1 MRSLSLLIV
10 AGLLWVLGQGL
21 SAQPSDP
28 LATAHDALRRG
39 ETTRAVALAD
49 AELGRNPRSRA
60 ALTLKIEALTS
71 ANDWETAIDVYDVL
85 LALNGEDDR
94 RLLEALS
101 RAFLREM
108 VALYPQVRVVAL
120 SRLACAGDRQALL
133 ELRRALIQARPDD
146 LEALT
151 ASARLGEL
159 QGVAGLRAVATG
171 GPLPSRAP
179 ALQALQR
186 VRDRSA
192 SEAVLAAVEHE
203 DLYLRLT
210 GIRAARL
217 LAVEDARPRLRLL
230 LGDSNV
236 FVAAEAAASLATLG
250 DVDAVGRLK
259 ALRTHPSPDVRLAV
273 LIGLLSQ
280 GADPTVLTALE
291 AVARSRNGSAWL
303 AALETLLDAAPT
315 RGAELLREALGDPN
329 PNVRLLALR
338 LFPRA
343 GLPAAQ
349 DLAALRLQLREPQ
362 NFIKMEA
369 ATAILG
375 PTDLC
380 VP

>member
-1 MRSLSLLIV
+1 
-10 AGLLWVLGQGL
+10 
-21 SAQPSDP
+21 
-28 LATAHDALRRG
+28 
-39 ETTRAVALAD
+39 
-49 AELGRNPRSRA
+49 
-60 ALTLKIEALTS
+60 
-71 ANDWETAIDVYDVL
+71 VYDVL
-85 LALNGEDDR
+85 LALNGEEDR

-108 VALYPQVRVVAL
+108 VALYPQVRVMAL

-133 ELRRALIQARPDD
+133 DLRRALMQARPDD

-159 QGVAGLRAVATG
+159 QGVAGLRALATG
-171 GPLPSRAP
+171 GPFPSRAL

-192 SEAVLAAVEHE
+192 SEAVLAAIEHE

-217 LAVEDARPRLRLL
+217 LAVEAARPRLRLL
-230 LGDSNV
+230 LSDPNV
-236 FVAAEAAASLATLG
+236 FVAAEAAASLAALG

-259 ALRTHPSPDVRLAV
+259 ALQTHPSPDVRLAV

-343 GLPAAQ
+343 GLPAEQ